1 MKKNIYHFL
10 ILITALGIAACT
22 KEPPKAIFKDADG
35 KTEHFVIMNTILK
48 SGGGN
53 KTVWTKVVTHD
64 AKDVKTG
71 KQYDLYK
78 LKYELYCNDK
88 KYKKIREI
96 INFTDGTTSD
106 VDFGYRTTVDTIL
119 ANTLAAKL
127 YEIVCEGKK
136 PE

>member
-1 MKKNIYHFL
+1 MKKHIYYLL
-10 ILITALGIAACT
+10 ILITVTGLTSCA
-22 KEPPKAIFKDADG
+22 KEQPKAIYKEADG
-35 KTEHFVIMNTILK
+35 KTEHYVIINSIFK

-71 KQYDLYK
+71 KQYESHK
-78 LKYELYCNDK
+78 IKYELYCGDHK
-88 KYKKIREI
+88 FKKIREI
-96 INFTDGTTSD
+96 INYTDGTTSD

-119 ANTLAAKL
+119 AGTLTDKL